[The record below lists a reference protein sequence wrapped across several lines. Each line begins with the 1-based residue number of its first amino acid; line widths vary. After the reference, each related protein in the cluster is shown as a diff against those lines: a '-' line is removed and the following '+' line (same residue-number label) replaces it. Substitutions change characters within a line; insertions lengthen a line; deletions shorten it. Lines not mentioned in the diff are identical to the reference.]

1 MAKRRSP
8 RSETGRGAESG
19 RTTGQDQ
26 EQGAGVVEQ
35 AKDKAQELASQA
47 QEKAGEQ
54 VESGLAKGKS
64 RAAETLGGVA
74 QSLRL
79 SSQHLRD
86 QNQEGTGRYVEK
98 AAQQVERL
106 SSYLQNRDVGEVIDE
121 VEDFARRQPA
131 LFLGG
136 AFALGLLGARFLK
149 SSRRGQAETAGSEY
163 LAYRGAGAQ
172 TRPAYGAYAGERDVT
187 GMRQAAG
194 LVPQLDLAA
203 PEPGLGTPS
212 EPPGYAPPGAGTV
225 GVDEL

>member
-8 RSETGRGAESG
+8 RSEAGRGAESG

-26 EQGAGVVEQ
+26 EQSGGVVEQ

-47 QEKAGEQ
+47 QQKAGEQ
-54 VESGLAKGKS
+54 VQSGLARGKS

-79 SSQHLRD
+79 SSQHLRE

-106 SSYLQNRDVGEVIDE
+106 SSYLQNKDVGEVIDE

-163 LAYRGAGAQ
+163 LAYRGVGAQ
-172 TRPAYGAYAGERDVT
+172 TRRAYGASVGERDVT
-187 GMRQAAG
+187 GLREAAG
-194 LVPQLDLAA
+194 TVPQHDWAA
-203 PEPGLGTPS
+203 SEPGFGTPPEPA
-212 EPPGYAPPGAGTV
+212 GYAPPPGGPETME
-225 GVDEL
+225 EL

>member
-19 RTTGQDQ
+19 FTTAQDQ
-26 EQGAGVVEQ
+26 EQGGAAVEQ
-35 AKDKAQELASQA
+35 AKDKAQELASRA

-54 VESGLAKGKS
+54 VESGLARGKS
-64 RAAETLGGVA
+64 RAAEALGGVA

-149 SSRRGQAETAGSEY
+149 SSRRGEVGTAG
-163 LAYRGAGAQ
+163 GG
-172 TRPAYGAYAGERDVT
+172 D
-187 GMRQAAG
+187 AAH
-194 LVPQLDLAA
+194 
-203 PEPGLGTPS
+203 
-212 EPPGYAPPGAGTV
+212 
-225 GVDEL
+225 

>member
-8 RSETGRGAESG
+8 RSETSRGAESG
-19 RTTGQDQ
+19 LTTGQDQ

-86 QNQEGTGRYVEK
+86 QNQEGTGRYIEQ

-106 SSYLQNRDVGEVIDE
+106 SSYLQNKDVGEVVDE
-121 VEDFARRQPA
+121 IENFARRQQA

-136 AFALGLLGARFLK
+136 
-149 SSRRGQAETAGSEY
+149 SC
-163 LAYRGAGAQ
+163 
-172 TRPAYGAYAGERDVT
+172 
-187 GMRQAAG
+187 
-194 LVPQLDLAA
+194 
-203 PEPGLGTPS
+203 
-212 EPPGYAPPGAGTV
+212 
-225 GVDEL
+225 

>member
-26 EQGAGVVEQ
+26 EQDAGVVEQ
-35 AKDKAQELASQA
+35 AKDKAQELVGQA
-47 QEKAGEQ
+47 QQKAGEQ
-54 VESGLAKGKS
+54 VESGLARGKS
-64 RAAETLGGVA
+64 RAAEALGGVA

-149 SSRRGQAETAGSEY
+149 SSRRGEAGAGEAETAGGGS
-163 LAYRGAGAQ
+163 
-172 TRPAYGAYAGERDVT
+172 PA
-187 GMRQAAG
+187 
-194 LVPQLDLAA
+194 
-203 PEPGLGTPS
+203 
-212 EPPGYAPPGAGTV
+212 
-225 GVDEL
+225 

>member
-1 MAKRRSP
+1 
-8 RSETGRGAESG
+8 
-19 RTTGQDQ
+19 
-26 EQGAGVVEQ
+26 VVEQ

-47 QEKAGEQ
+47 QQKAGEQ
-54 VESGLAKGKS
+54 VESGLARGKS

-79 SSQHLRD
+79 SSQHLRE

-106 SSYLQNRDVGEVIDE
+106 SSYLQNADVGEVVDQ

-149 SSRRGQAETAGSEY
+149 SSRRGEVGTPASGYPT
-163 LAYRGAGAQ
+163 YRGAGTQ
-172 TRPAYGAYAGERDVT
+172 TGRAYGASAAERDVT
-187 GMRQAAG
+187 GLREPAG

-203 PEPGLGTPS
+203 PEPGFGTPS
-212 EPPGYAPPGAGTV
+212 EPMGYAPPPGGPAGM
-225 GVDEL
+225 EQR